1 MCTSEIFFVATT
13 DDKLNFGSK
22 RRKFLNWL
30 TVWILRIYCS
40 VISFKMK
47 IIQEWKNNQFKTRKI
62 WHTLVF
68 CSSGNSGSHSAFYG
82 SQMAPFSKSILWLC
96 RCVPYWLFSGSGYK
110 IKQRKQT
117 LIKMSHITQVVLS
130 SNTWCHHQLWALSK
144 FCIIAFFSKTLLF
157 QAVFNSINS
166 VWTFTCPNVSRL

>member
-1 MCTSEIFFVATT
+1 ME
-13 DDKLNFGSK
+13 
-22 RRKFLNWL
+22 
-30 TVWILRIYCS
+30 
-40 VISFKMK
+40 
-47 IIQEWKNNQFKTRKI
+47 TRKI

-68 CSSGNSGSHSAFYG
+68 CSSGNSGSHLAFYG

-130 SNTWCHHQLWALSK
+130 SNTWRHHQLWPLSK
-144 FCIIAFFSKTLLF
+144 FCIIVFFLETLLV

-166 VWTFTCPNVSRL
+166 VWTFTCPSLNWEGKQLNVEKVNLRYLAHYNQIRLVHASARFPWTYCEQRREKG